1 MSTSGAKDVYIF
13 EDKII
18 GISQMVTLYMVFERS
33 TNSQGIIYCIMVLV
47 GQKNEEGLKIRQQIN
62 RTMTMEIL

>member
-1 MSTSGAKDVYIF
+1 MSTNRAKDVYIF

-33 TNSQGIIYCIMVLV
+33 TNSQGII
-47 GQKNEEGLKIRQQIN
+47 
-62 RTMTMEIL
+62 

>member
-1 MSTSGAKDVYIF
+1 MSTNGAKDVYIF